1 MTMPRG
7 GARTG
12 PGRKQTVPRGPLRD
26 RAGIICD
33 ELWQKAADKIL
44 KRKIKKRYGKRL
56 KRVGEH
62 QARLQSINPKQR
74 LTKTAQDTRKDVKD
88 DLNVVLKTKSRVLLV
103 SRLQTRPWGV
113 KAAVLAQAIPL
124 FAKYTRR
131 KTGKPIILKPYRMRR
146 YWDEWK
152 RKKKHLQLKTH

>member
-1 MTMPRG
+1 MRG
-7 GARTG
+7 GARNN
-12 PGRKQTVPRGPLRD
+12 PGRKQTVPPGLLRD
-26 RAGIICD
+26 RAGLICD

-44 KRKIKKRYGKRL
+44 EQKIKKKYGKRL

-62 QARLQSINPKQR
+62 QARLQSIKPEQR
-74 LTKTAQDTRKDVKD
+74 HTKTARDTRKDVKD

-103 SRLQTRPWGV
+103 SRLQKRPWGV
-113 KAAVLAQAIPL
+113 KAAVLAQAIPV

-131 KTGKPIILKPYRMRR
+131 KTGKPIILTSYRMRR